1 MQPIQLHHIDY
12 LILIAYVA
20 FVIGIGWTLA
30 RYMKTSSDFLTSA
43 RSIPTWVTG
52 LAFISANLG
61 ALELVGMAASG
72 AKYGIATAHFY
83 WVGAIPAR
91 IFLAVFM
98 MPFYYGSKARSVPE
112 YLKMRFDERV
122 RALNSVAFAVMTI
135 FASGISM
142 NALAKL
148 LNQLLGWNYNVALWV
163 CSGVVLLYVLKG
175 GLTSAIYT
183 EVLQFF
189 MIVLGFA
196 PVVYLGLK
204 DVGGWHTMTHS
215 LSTVAV
221 NPSALYLKDA
231 GITYAPNAWT
241 SAWQPVLSGSANN
254 PMGVDWFAMIF
265 GLGFVLSFGY
275 WCTNFLVVQRAMA
288 AKNMTAARNTP
299 LVAAVPKMFFPFLV
313 IVPGMIAAA
322 LCTMPDK
329 GYRIPPAII
338 SQETYAKAVD
348 AVKNANPADS
358 VAAVKAVGDVL
369 GKKVAGDKIAS
380 LVAANAASKLSDEK
394 IKQGIYNSIAE
405 NDYDGVILS
414 LVKKYCPPGL
424 LGLALT
430 ALLASF
436 MSGMAGN
443 VTAFNTVFTYDLY
456 QAYFAKGKS
465 DRHYFLT
472 GKVITVVGILLS
484 IGAAYFASMYNNCMD
499 IIQLVFGF
507 VNAPLFATFLLG
519 MFWKRTTG
527 TGAFLG
533 LFGGIASSALFHAL
547 TTTGSNLD
555 AAGHVVNGMKGGYLS
570 VVSKFP
576 SEMAQNFWLAA
587 FAFIA
592 CFVLTLVISLATKS
606 QKTDAELKGLV
617 YSLTP
622 KIVDNNI
629 PVYQKPAV
637 VGIVLLI
644 VCIILNF
651 IFW

>member
-1 MQPIQLHHIDY
+1 MKPIDLGFLDY
-12 LILIAYVA
+12 AILLIYVA
-20 FVIGIGWTLA
+20 FVVGIGFALR
-30 RYMKTSSDFLTSA
+30 RYMKSSSDFLTSG

-72 AKYGIATAHFY
+72 AKYGIATSHFY
-83 WVGAIPAR
+83 WVGAIPAMV
-91 IFLAVFM
+91 FLAIFM

-122 RALNSVAFAVMTI
+122 RALNSIAFAIMTL

-148 LNQLLGWNYNVALWV
+148 LNQLLGWNYHLALWI
-163 CSGVVLLYVLKG
+163 CSGVVLIYVLKG

-204 DVGGWHTMTHS
+204 DAGGWRAMTHS
-215 LSTVAV
+215 LQGVATD
-221 NPSALYLKDA
+221 PAALHLKDA
-231 GITYAPNAWT
+231 GTTFASNAWT
-241 SAWQPVLSGSANN
+241 SAWQPLLGGSSAN

-288 AKNMTAARNTP
+288 ARNMTAARNTP
-299 LVAAVPKMFFPFLV
+299 LVAAVPKMLFPALV
-313 IVPGMIAAA
+313 IVPGMIAVA
-322 LCTMPDK
+322 LTAMPNK
-329 GYRIPPAII
+329 EYRIPPPII
-338 SQETYAKAVD
+338 SDQVYTAAAQVVKTSSAEESGAAFQAVSKAMGRKMDVAKVD
-348 AVKNANPADS
+348 ALVKNA
-358 VAAVKAVGDVL
+358 
-369 GKKVAGDKIAS
+369 
-380 LVAANAASKLSDEK
+380 SKLDEAQ
-394 IKQGIYNSIAE
+394 IKQGLYNAVAE
-405 NDYDGVILS
+405 YDFDGVILS
-414 LVKKYCPPGL
+414 LVKRYCPTGL

-443 VTAFNTVFTYDLY
+443 VTAFNTVWTYDLY
-456 QAYFAKGKS
+456 QAYLAPNKT
-465 DRHYFLT
+465 DQHYFWM
-472 GKVITVVGILLS
+472 GQAITVVGILLS
-484 IGAAYFASMYNNCMD
+484 IACAYFAAMYNNAMD

-519 MFWKRTTG
+519 MFWARCTG
-527 TGAFLG
+527 TGAFIG
-533 LFGGIASSALFHAL
+533 LFGGIGGSALFHAL
-547 TTTGSNLD
+547 TIAHGN
-555 AAGHVVNGMKGGYLS
+555 APGVKGGYLK
-570 VVSKFP
+570 VVQEFP
-576 SEMAQNFWLAA
+576 SEMAQNFWLASFA
-587 FAFIA
+587 FAV
-592 CFVLTLVISLATKS
+592 CFTLTLVISLATKRT
-606 QKTDAELKGLV
+606 KTNEELKGLV

-622 KIVDNNI
+622 KIKDEGQVW
-629 PVYQKPAV
+629 YLRPAL
-637 VGIVLLI
+637 VGTILI
-644 VCIILNF
+644 ICCVILNI